1 MIRAFK
7 YRLTPT
13 RAQERTLDEWLRLT
27 RELFNAALQERR
39 DAVPCVR
46 REGQGD
52 AMLTPDR
59 IEKIRTFLAVS
70 AETSRGVERDL
81 IADCK
86 ADGDDPEQSDDVG
99 DQRAATGYVEDAG
112 EALAAYER
120 VAALLHAKVEVARGC
135 VDEPVISCDELL
147 AALDGTP

>member
-1 MIRAFK
+1 
-7 YRLTPT
+7 
-13 RAQERTLDEWLRLT
+13 
-27 RELFNAALQERR
+27 
-39 DAVPCVR
+39 
-46 REGQGD
+46 
-52 AMLTPDR
+52 MLTPDR